1 MNLFQPAS
9 EFLPMIDEV
18 LNSFDFNYL
27 QYKCKTFIRSHESH
41 EELTVY
47 NFILCRFLEPLLKPL
62 EELKVQKLRTI
73 SFAPLYITV
82 M

>member
-47 NFILCRFLEPLLKPL
+47 NFF
-62 EELKVQKLRTI
+62 
-73 SFAPLYITV
+73 FYAGF
-82 M
+82 